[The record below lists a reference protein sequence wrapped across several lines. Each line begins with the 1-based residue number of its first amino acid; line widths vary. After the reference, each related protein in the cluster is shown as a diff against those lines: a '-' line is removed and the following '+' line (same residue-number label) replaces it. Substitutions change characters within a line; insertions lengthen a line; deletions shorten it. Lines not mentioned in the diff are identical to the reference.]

1 MFSDFK
7 KFALKGN
14 VIDMAVGVI
23 IGGAFGKIVTSLVND
38 IIMPFISVLTANINF
53 ADLKYTLVPAVVEVV
68 EGVETVTTAAV
79 TVNYGMFIQ
88 NIIDFLII
96 AFSIF
101 ITLKIIFK
109 RRDDRLKKEAEEKE
123 RLEAEKPKPETE
135 LDVLSEIRE
144 LLKGNVKAEE

>member
-1 MFSDFK
+1 MLKEFK
-7 KFALKGN
+7 NFALKGN
-14 VIDMAVGVI
+14 VVDMAVGVI

-88 NIIDFLII
+88 NIVDFLIV

-144 LLKGNVKAEE
+144 LLKGNVKAEK

>member
-1 MFSDFK
+1 MLKEFK
-7 KFALKGN
+7 NFALKGN
-14 VIDMAVGVI
+14 VVDMAVGVI

-38 IIMPFISVLTANINF
+38 IVMPFISVLTSGVNF

-88 NIIDFLII
+88 NIVDFLII

>member
-1 MFSDFK
+1 MLKEFK
-7 KFALKGN
+7 NFALKGN
-14 VIDMAVGVI
+14 VVDMAVGVI

-144 LLKGNVKAEE
+144 LLKGNVKVEK

>member
-88 NIIDFLII
+88 NIVDFLII